1 MLRFGKT
8 LGTLDR
14 EVSEI
19 ELMNS
24 ADPEIFETILNNDE
38 IFNKDKHLES
48 IIEKLFHK

>member
-19 ELMNS
+19 KLMNS
-24 ADPEIFETILNNDE
+24 ADPSIFEAILKNDE
-38 IFNKDKHLES
+38 IFNKDKNFES
-48 IIEKLFHK
+48 MVEKLFY